1 MDQEPLSEDKRS
13 DPVGKQSTPSS
24 GSVDKVVRA
33 HIWVKGRVQGVGF
46 RAYVEYC
53 ARQIGG
59 LTGWVRN
66 VGYDTVEA
74 VAEGHR
80 INVERLINDMKEG
93 PRSSRVDESK
103 VEWEEPTGEFQQF
116 GVRRSI

>member
-1 MDQEPLSEDKRS
+1 MNQRPLSENDEL
-13 DPVGKQSTPSS
+13 
-24 GSVDKVVRA
+24 VRA

-46 RAYVEYC
+46 RAYVEYS

-74 VAEGHR
+74 IAEGKR
-80 INVERLINDMKEG
+80 KNAEGLIEAMKQG
-93 PRSSRVDESK
+93 PHSSRVDESQ
-103 VEWEEPTGEFQQF
+103 VEWESVTGEFKEF
-116 GVRRSI
+116 GVKRSI